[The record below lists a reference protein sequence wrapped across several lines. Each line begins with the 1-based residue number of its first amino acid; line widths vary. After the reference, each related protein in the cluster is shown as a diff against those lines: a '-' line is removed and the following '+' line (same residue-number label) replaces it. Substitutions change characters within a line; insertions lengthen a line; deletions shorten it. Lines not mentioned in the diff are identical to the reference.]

1 MSDRV
6 SSDGEDPGKRGLSS
20 SSLKGERNRGNESD
34 NEAEAGA
41 GAAPWEH
48 QEMELAS
55 KMIQIQSKRFYLD
68 VKLNQRGKFIKI
80 AEIGTDGRR
89 SQIFL
94 ALSTAADFRDNLYK
108 FGEFYTKLGPP
119 NPEVLPENGKLKSEM
134 MVKDNRRYYLDLKE
148 NARGR
153 YLRVSQT
160 ISRGGHRSQIAIPA
174 QGMVEFRDALTD
186 LVDQFGESDLTDGHH
201 LRVDNKNF
209 YFDIGQNNRGTYM
222 KISEVKSNSQTSIT
236 IPEKSWTAFRDV
248 FDAYLDKTK
257 ETVDAEKE
265 NSTAVLEPPEPTTSS
280 QSNGSEK

>member
-6 SSDGEDPGKRGLSS
+6 SSDGEDPG
-20 SSLKGERNRGNESD
+20 N

-55 KMIQIQSKRFYLD
+55 KMIQIQK
-68 VKLNQRGKFIKI
+68 
-80 AEIGTDGRR
+80 IGTDGRR

-174 QGMVEFRDALTD
+174 QGMVEFRDALNGS
-186 LVDQFGESDLTDGHH
+186 L
-201 LRVDNKNF
+201 DNKNF